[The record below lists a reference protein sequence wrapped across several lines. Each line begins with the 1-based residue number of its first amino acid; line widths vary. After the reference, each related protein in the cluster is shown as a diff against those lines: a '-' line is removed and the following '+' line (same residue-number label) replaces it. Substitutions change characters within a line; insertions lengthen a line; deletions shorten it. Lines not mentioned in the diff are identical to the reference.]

1 VASSWIAYNELA
13 WTEDFLADPLDYEGE
28 AGGYVDLIRGS
39 ALHAPGTLLHLGCGA
54 GGYDAVFKR
63 HFAVTGVDIS
73 RGMLDKARLRHPDIE
88 YIEGDM
94 RSVRLGREFDAVAIP
109 DGIDYMASLPDLR
122 MAVKTAVAHLKPGG
136 VLLVAGKT
144 REIFSDNNFAYTGEQ
159 GDLHV
164 TLLENNHISR
174 HCPDTYEAV
183 LVYLIRRRGELTVH
197 TERHVLGLFPQ
208 EAWEKVFTDAGVTI
222 QETDLGGAYD
232 KYLLGGGAYPLKVFT
247 GRKG

>member
-1 VASSWIAYNELA
+1 
-13 WTEDFLADPLDYEGE
+13 
-28 AGGYVDLIRGS
+28 
-39 ALHAPGTLLHLGCGA
+39 
-54 GGYDAVFKR
+54 
-63 HFAVTGVDIS
+63 
-73 RGMLDKARLRHPDIE
+73 MLDKARLRHPDIE